1 MPEKQR
7 PLKLF
12 LVVLAKRDQQDLAI
26 FLNFFNIT
34 IIPFTLVGYEVIIAN
49 SALRASL
56 AISCNNN
63 LIMNNSLPGPL
74 SCKLQGAQGT
84 CKPWKRG

>member
-26 FLNFFNIT
+26 FINFFNIA

-56 AISCNNN
+56 AIYHLMHIYNERSCNY
-63 LIMNNSLPGPL
+63 
-74 SCKLQGAQGT
+74 C
-84 CKPWKRG
+84 